1 MLASEVIKNVKFED
15 PITHDLVC
23 QAMVS
28 AYGLEYYAKEGN
40 RVPARMFARALCDAR
55 HDELSWYEIAVRV
68 QKSDL
73 CHKVSKIRRFPLH
86 LLMILFDQGL
96 YNHEDID
103 ALRTLMPHFR
113 TFKGKVYTD
122 IFNPER
128 RDLYGICFSYHV
140 GIRYSFPILVNNSE
154 LRRLLFH
161 FGNSAP
167 VGVFNRDVVSAFFAN
182 FETSLPME
190 FSNYKCITTSVIQ
203 KQIAYYKDLNLF
215 WGHYLRR
222 PVSMGSLMSL
232 FYRWLYV
239 TYPDNQIMSD
249 STLLTPEI
257 INKDKFT
264 EMIIEGSLDKH
275 QWELKRR
282 MHGMGTSY
290 LNKTD
295 YSILPVRTILSEYEK
310 TLPNRTHKNRF
321 LLCKE
326 MFERSL
332 REQVF
337 RITSHK
343 DFDEDILFQQLEYI
357 KVKHSRDLSTQK
369 DAVEAIRRFYAY
381 LIESNPNFPFF
392 KSSRR
397 ITKGLIKSRIF
408 SRMFVD
414 GFDFVTYSHLDYSK
428 DITKLVV
435 SFTDND
441 ILSGLIPKDM
451 IYYKVDSTSIPNR
464 FYRELYVRFLFNNN
478 GIEGHHIDNRILID
492 ALKLLFSLK
501 CVPGSTNNDV
511 RHLTEFEA
519 DQIRIFILRKSHPDK
534 GKSRLLHQVKQF
546 FVWAEDSEEM
556 TLDPLALVYFKSLPS
571 RRKLPDNTSVP
582 KEHIE
587 MIAKYLMDN
596 RSQSPKYELCFVVLN
611 LILQTPFRV
620 MNICSLDRDCLIETG
635 KEDVHIIRMKSK
647 TSNGEYEDRTVPL
660 STYRLIRQ
668 TLLQTEPL
676 LSKCS
681 VESWKNNLFL
691 YISPNYGVRP
701 LNDNVFHATIC
712 NVCKKL
718 GIPEYTSGNFRNTYM
733 TFAYMESSKRPDRD
747 YFLKTTSYHKS
758 KRTTLAHYV
767 DRSMVLMNSSF
778 GYSLGSE
785 EELASMENAYRKTVD
800 EKLSTERMTPDGIGF
815 CASKECIG
823 MVSCLGCKHLI
834 LTEESVPAIQRII
847 TDLDEKIVNCDIQHE
862 KEGMIDIRA
871 TYARCLNIINKHKV
885 SEDERVKR

>member
-1 MLASEVIKNVKFED
+1 
-15 PITHDLVC
+15 
-23 QAMVS
+23 
-28 AYGLEYYAKEGN
+28 
-40 RVPARMFARALCDAR
+40 
-55 HDELSWYEIAVRV
+55 
-68 QKSDL
+68 
-73 CHKVSKIRRFPLH
+73 
-86 LLMILFDQGL
+86 
-96 YNHEDID
+96 
-103 ALRTLMPHFR
+103 
-113 TFKGKVYTD
+113 
-122 IFNPER
+122 
-128 RDLYGICFSYHV
+128 
-140 GIRYSFPILVNNSE
+140 
-154 LRRLLFH
+154 
-161 FGNSAP
+161 
-167 VGVFNRDVVSAFFAN
+167 
-182 FETSLPME
+182 
-190 FSNYKCITTSVIQ
+190 
-203 KQIAYYKDLNLF
+203 
-215 WGHYLRR
+215 
-222 PVSMGSLMSL
+222 
-232 FYRWLYV
+232 
-239 TYPDNQIMSD
+239 MSD
-249 STLLTPEI
+249 HSLLNPDM
-257 INKDKFT
+257 INKDMFT
-264 EMIIEGSLDKH
+264 EMIIEGSFDVNS
-275 QWELKRR
+275 WVIKRR

-290 LNKTD
+290 LSKTD

-310 TLPNRTHKNRF
+310 SLPNRIQKDRF

-357 KVKHSRDLSTQK
+357 KVKHSRNSSAQK
-369 DAVEAIRRFYAY
+369 DAVEAIRRFYTF

-397 ITKGLIKSRIF
+397 ITKGLIKSRSF
-408 SRMFVD
+408 SGLFVD
-414 GFDFVTYSHLDYSK
+414 GFDFVTYSHIDYSK

-451 IYYKVDSTSIPNR
+451 IYYKVDSTDIPNR
-464 FYRELYVRFLFNNN
+464 LYRELYVRFLINNH
-478 GIEGHHIDNRILID
+478 GIEGRYIIPRILID
-492 ALKLLFSLK
+492 MLKLLFSLK
-501 CVPGSTNNDV
+501 MMPGNCNQEI

-519 DQIRIFILRKSHPDK
+519 DQIRTFILRKNQADK
-534 GKSRLLHQVKQF
+534 EKSRLLNQVKQF

-556 TLDPLALVYFKSLPS
+556 SLDPLALVYFKSLPL

-647 TSNGEYEDRTVPL
+647 TSKGEYEERTIPL

-668 TLLQTEPL
+668 TLSQTEPL

-701 LNDNVFHATIC
+701 LNDNVFHATIR

-767 DRSMVLMNSSF
+767 DRSLVLMNSSF

-785 EELASMENAYRKTVD
+785 EELASIENAYRKTID
-800 EKLSTERMTPDGIGF
+800 ERLTSERMTPDGIGF

-823 MVSCLGCKHLI
+823 MVSCLGCRHLI
-834 LTEESVPAIQRII
+834 LTEDSVPAIQRII
-847 TDLDEKIVNCDIQHE
+847 SDFDEKIVNCDIQHE
-862 KEGMIDIRA
+862 KEGLIDIRA
-871 TYARCLNIINKHKV
+871 AYARCLNIINKHKV
-885 SEDERVKR
+885 SEDERIKG

>member
-1 MLASEVIKNVKFED
+1 MLASEVIKSVKFKD

-23 QAMVS
+23 KAMES
-28 AYGLEYYAKEGN
+28 AYGLEYYDKEYNG
-40 RVPARMFARALCDAR
+40 VAARMFARALCDAR
-55 HDELSWYEIAVRV
+55 HDELSWYEIALRV
-68 QKSDL
+68 QKSDS
-73 CHKVSKIRRFPLH
+73 CHKASRIKRFPLH

-96 YNHEDID
+96 YTHEDID

-113 TFKGKVYTD
+113 TFSGKVYTD
-122 IFNPER
+122 IFNPIR

-140 GIRYSFPILVNNSE
+140 GIRYSFPILVNNNN
-154 LRRLLFH
+154 LRKLLFK

-167 VGVFNRDVVSAFFAN
+167 IGIFNRDVVSAFFAN
-182 FETSLPME
+182 FETSLPTE
-190 FSNYKCITTSVIQ
+190 FSDYKCITTSVIQ

-215 WGHYLRR
+215 WGHSLRR
-222 PVSMGSLMSL
+222 PLSMASLLSL
-232 FYRWLYV
+232 FYRWLYA

-249 STLLTPEI
+249 STLLNPEM
-257 INKDKFT
+257 INKDRFT
-264 EMIIEGSLDKH
+264 EMIIEGSLDIDR
-275 QWELKRR
+275 WGIKRR

-295 YSILPVRTILSEYEK
+295 YSILPVRTILTEYEK
-310 TLPNRTHKNRF
+310 SLPSRTQKDRF

-357 KVKHSRDLSTQK
+357 KVKHSRDLYAQK

-381 LIESNPNFPFF
+381 LIDSNPNYPFF

-397 ITKGLIKSRIF
+397 ITKGLIKSRAF
-408 SRMFVD
+408 SGLYVD
-414 GFDFVTYSHLDYSK
+414 GFDFVTYSNLDYSK

-435 SFTDND
+435 SFADND

-464 FYRELYVRFLFNNN
+464 LYRELFVRFLFNSN
-478 GIEGHHIDNRILID
+478 GIEGRYIEPKILID
-492 ALKLLFSLK
+492 SLKLLFSLK
-501 CVPGSTNNDV
+501 MMPGNSNQDI
-511 RHLTEFEA
+511 RHLAEFEA
-519 DQIRIFILRKSHPDK
+519 DQIRTFILRKGLPDK
-534 GKSRLLHQVKQF
+534 GKSRLLNQVKLF

-556 TLDPLALVYFKSLPS
+556 TLDPLSLVYFKSLPS

-596 RSQSPKYELCFVVLN
+596 RLQFPKYELCFVVLN

-647 TSNGEYEDRTVPL
+647 TSKGEYEDRTIPL
-660 STYRLIRQ
+660 STYRLIKQ
-668 TLLQTEPL
+668 TLSHTEPL
-676 LSKCS
+676 LNKCS

-701 LNDNVFHATIC
+701 LSDNVFHATIR

-733 TFAYMESSKRPDRD
+733 TFAYMESSKRPDRE
-747 YFLKTTSYHKS
+747 YFLKTNSYHKS

-785 EELASMENAYRKTVD
+785 EELASIENAYRKTVD
-800 EKLSTERMTPDGIGF
+800 DHCSTERMTPDGIGF

-823 MVSCLGCKHLI
+823 MVSCLGCRHLI
-834 LTEESVPAIQRII
+834 LTEDSTPAIQRII
-847 TDLDEKIVNCDIQHE
+847 SDLDEKIVNCDIQHE

-871 TYARCLNIINKHKV
+871 AYARCLNIINKHKV
-885 SEDERVKR
+885 SKDERVKR

>member
-73 CHKVSKIRRFPLH
+73 CHKVSKIKRFPLH

-113 TFKGKVYTD
+113 TFQGKVYTD

-140 GIRYSFPILVNNSE
+140 GCRYSFPILVNNRE
-154 LRRLLFH
+154 LRKLLFL

-167 VGVFNRDVVSAFFAN
+167 IGVFNRDVVSAFFAN

-215 WGHYLRR
+215 WGHSLRR
-222 PVSMGSLMSL
+222 PLSMASLISL

-239 TYPDNQIMSD
+239 TYPDNKIMSD
-249 STLLTPEI
+249 PSLLNPDM
-257 INKDKFT
+257 INKDMFT
-264 EMIIEGSLDKH
+264 EMIIEGSFDVNS
-275 QWELKRR
+275 WVIKRR

-290 LNKTD
+290 LSKTD

-310 TLPNRTHKNRF
+310 SLPNRIQKDRF

-357 KVKHSRDLSTQK
+357 KVKHSRDSSAQK
-369 DAVEAIRRFYAY
+369 DAVEAIRRFYTF

-397 ITKGLIKSRIF
+397 ITKGLIKSRSF
-408 SRMFVD
+408 SGLFVD
-414 GFDFVTYSHLDYSK
+414 GFDFVTYSHIDYSK

-451 IYYKVDSTSIPNR
+451 IYYKVDSTDIPNR
-464 FYRELYVRFLFNNN
+464 LYRELYVRFLINNH
-478 GIEGHHIDNRILID
+478 GIEGRYIIPRILID
-492 ALKLLFSLK
+492 MLKLLFSLK
-501 CVPGSTNNDV
+501 MMPGTCNQ
-511 RHLTEFEA
+511 E
-519 DQIRIFILRKSHPDK
+519 IRL
-534 GKSRLLHQVKQF
+534 
-546 FVWAEDSEEM
+546 
-556 TLDPLALVYFKSLPS
+556 
-571 RRKLPDNTSVP
+571 
-582 KEHIE
+582 
-587 MIAKYLMDN
+587 
-596 RSQSPKYELCFVVLN
+596 
-611 LILQTPFRV
+611 
-620 MNICSLDRDCLIETG
+620 
-635 KEDVHIIRMKSK
+635 
-647 TSNGEYEDRTVPL
+647 
-660 STYRLIRQ
+660 
-668 TLLQTEPL
+668 
-676 LSKCS
+676 
-681 VESWKNNLFL
+681 
-691 YISPNYGVRP
+691 
-701 LNDNVFHATIC
+701 
-712 NVCKKL
+712 
-718 GIPEYTSGNFRNTYM
+718 
-733 TFAYMESSKRPDRD
+733 
-747 YFLKTTSYHKS
+747 
-758 KRTTLAHYV
+758 
-767 DRSMVLMNSSF
+767 
-778 GYSLGSE
+778 
-785 EELASMENAYRKTVD
+785 
-800 EKLSTERMTPDGIGF
+800 
-815 CASKECIG
+815 
-823 MVSCLGCKHLI
+823 
-834 LTEESVPAIQRII
+834 
-847 TDLDEKIVNCDIQHE
+847 
-862 KEGMIDIRA
+862 
-871 TYARCLNIINKHKV
+871 
-885 SEDERVKR
+885 